1 MQTYNIAIIGGGPG
15 GIAAAVESVI
25 CKIDGVVLCE
35 KGENHSTTIR
45 KFYKDNKRVD
55 KDYKGKKVDLNGN
68 IYFMDGTKESTLDL
82 FDKIL
87 ATNNIDVRFKT
98 EIESVSKIHSESEGD
113 IFRLHCT
120 SGDELNARFV
130 VISIG
135 KMGVPNKPSYPIPLE
150 IRDKVFFNANSIN
163 HNEKVLIVGGGNSAV
178 EYAYFLA
185 EKNDATLNY
194 RRAEFSRINDT
205 NRDMLFKSID
215 SGKLKTKLGI
225 DIVSLEAVDRKP
237 KVHFTDGSSEIFDKI
252 VYAIGGVAP
261 IDFLKKCNLE
271 LDDAGV
277 PIVSQSCE
285 SSVKNIFVAGDLL
298 FKSGGSIASALNN
311 GFDIVEEISRRIQV
325 DSANMAQNLAQNLG
339 ENSQNLAQN
348 LQNPHDSQNLA

>member
-1 MQTYNIAIIGGGPG
+1 MKIYNIAIIGGGPG
-15 GIAAAVESVI
+15 GIAAAVESVALG
-25 CKIDGVVLCE
+25 IDDVILLE

-55 KDYKGKKVDLNGN
+55 KDYKGQKVDLNGN
-68 IYFMDGTKESTLDL
+68 IYFVDGTKETTLDL

-87 ATNNIDVRFKT
+87 ATNNIDVRFKN
-98 EIESVSKIHSESEGD
+98 EVDNVKPEGD
-113 IFRLHCT
+113 IFKIRTT
-120 SGDELNARFV
+120 SGDEISARYV

-150 IRDKVFFNANSIN
+150 IRNRVFFNANSIN
-163 HNEKVLIVGGGNSAV
+163 QNEKVLIVGGGNSAV

-194 RRAEFSRINDT
+194 RRSEFSRINET
-205 NRDMLFKSID
+205 NKEMLDKSIE

-225 DIVSLEAVDRKP
+225 DITSLESENGLP
-237 KVHFTDGSSEIFDKI
+237 KVNFTDGSSEVFDKI

-271 LDDAGV
+271 LDSSGV
-277 PIVSQSCE
+277 PIVNQSCE
-285 SSVKNIFVAGDLL
+285 SSIKNIFVAGDLL
-298 FKSGGSIASALNN
+298 FKSGGSIAYALNN
-311 GFDIVEEISRRIQV
+311 GFDIVTEINKRIK
-325 DSANMAQNLAQNLG
+325 G
-339 ENSQNLAQN
+339 
-348 LQNPHDSQNLA
+348 

>member
-1 MQTYNIAIIGGGPG
+1 MKIHNIAIIGGGPG

-25 CKIDGVVLCE
+25 CKIDDVILCE

-87 ATNNIDVRFKT
+87 ATNHIDIRFKT
-98 EIESVSKIHSESEGD
+98 EIESVSSENG
-113 IFRLHCT
+113 IFTLHCT
-120 SGDELNARFV
+120 SGDELKARFV

-135 KMGVPNKPSYPIPLE
+135 KMGVPNKPSYPIQLE
-150 IRDKVFFNANSIN
+150 IRDKVFFNANAIN
-163 HNEKVLIVGGGNSAV
+163 QNEKVLIVGGGNSAV

-194 RRAEFSRINDT
+194 RRSEFSRINDA
-205 NRDMLFKSID
+205 NREMLFKSID

-225 DIVSLEAVDRKP
+225 DIESLESCDIEGTKKP
-237 KVHFTDGSSEIFDKI
+237 KVNFTDGTSEVYDKI

-277 PIVSQSCE
+277 PIISDSCE

-298 FKSGGSIASALNN
+298 FKNGGSIASALNN
-311 GFDIVEEISRRIQV
+311 GFDIVNEIRKR
-325 DSANMAQNLAQNLG
+325 L
-339 ENSQNLAQN
+339 
-348 LQNPHDSQNLA
+348 

>member
-1 MQTYNIAIIGGGPG
+1 MKIYNIAIIGGGPG

-25 CKIDGVVLCE
+25 CKIDDVILCE

-55 KDYKGKKVDLNGN
+55 KDYRGKKVDLNGN

-87 ATNNIDVRFKT
+87 ATNNIDVRFRS
-98 EIESVSKIHSESEGD
+98 EIESVSKDGEIFTLHSN
-113 IFRLHCT
+113 
-120 SGDELNARFV
+120 SGDEIKARFV

-135 KMGVPNKPSYPIPLE
+135 KMGVPNKPSYAIPLE
-150 IRDKVFFNANSIN
+150 IKNKVFFNANSIN

-178 EYAYFLA
+178 EYAYFLS
-185 EKNDATLNY
+185 EKNDATINY
-194 RRAEFSRINDT
+194 RRSKFIRINDT
-205 NRDMLFKSID
+205 NKELLFKAID
-215 SGKLKTKLGI
+215 SGKLKAKLGI
-225 DIVSLEAVDRKP
+225 DITSLEAQDGKP
-237 KVHFTDGSSEIFDKI
+237 KVNFTDGSSEVYDKI

-271 LDDAGV
+271 LDSAGV
-277 PIVSQSCE
+277 PIVSPSCE
-285 SSVKNIFVAGDLL
+285 SSVKNLFVAGDLL

-311 GFDIVEEISRRIQV
+311 GFDIVNEICKRI
-325 DSANMAQNLAQNLG
+325 
-339 ENSQNLAQN
+339 ER
-348 LQNPHDSQNLA
+348 

>member
-1 MQTYNIAIIGGGPG
+1 MKIYNIAIIGGGPG

-25 CKIDGVVLCE
+25 CKIDDVILCE

-55 KDYKGKKVDLNGN
+55 KDYRGKKVDLNGN

-87 ATNNIDVRFKT
+87 ATNNIDVRFRS
-98 EIESVSKIHSESEGD
+98 EIESVSKDGEIFTLHSN
-113 IFRLHCT
+113 
-120 SGDELNARFV
+120 SGDEIKARFV

-135 KMGVPNKPSYPIPLE
+135 KMGVPNKPSYAIPLE
-150 IRDKVFFNANSIN
+150 IKNKVFFNANSIN

-178 EYAYFLA
+178 EYAYFLS
-185 EKNDATLNY
+185 EKNDATINY
-194 RRAEFSRINDT
+194 RRSEFSRINDT
-205 NRDMLFKSID
+205 NKELLFKAID
-215 SGKLKTKLGI
+215 SGKLKAKLGI
-225 DIVSLEAVDRKP
+225 DITSLEAQDGKP
-237 KVHFTDGSSEIFDKI
+237 KVNFTDGSSEVYDKI

-271 LDDAGV
+271 LDSAGV
-277 PIVSQSCE
+277 PIVSPSCE
-285 SSVKNIFVAGDLL
+285 SSVKNLFVAGDLL

-311 GFDIVEEISRRIQV
+311 GFDIVNEICKRI
-325 DSANMAQNLAQNLG
+325 
-339 ENSQNLAQN
+339 ER
-348 LQNPHDSQNLA
+348 

>member
-1 MQTYNIAIIGGGPG
+1 MKIHNIAIIGGGPG

-25 CKIDGVVLCE
+25 CKIDDVILCE

-87 ATNNIDVRFKT
+87 ATNNIDVRFKS
-98 EIESVSKIHSESEGD
+98 EIESVSSENG
-113 IFRLHCT
+113 IFTLHCT
-120 SGDELNARFV
+120 SGDELKARFV

-163 HNEKVLIVGGGNSAV
+163 QGEKVLIVGGGNSAV

-194 RRAEFSRINDT
+194 RRTEFSRINDT
-205 NRDMLFKSID
+205 NREMLFKSID

-225 DIVSLEAVDRKP
+225 DIESLESCDINGAKKP
-237 KVHFTDGSSEIFDKI
+237 KVNFTDGTSEVYDKI

-271 LDDAGV
+271 LDEAGV
-277 PIVSQSCE
+277 PIVSDSCE

-311 GFDIVEEISRRIQV
+311 GFDIVLEIQRRMG
-325 DSANMAQNLAQNLG
+325 A
-339 ENSQNLAQN
+339 
-348 LQNPHDSQNLA
+348 

>member
-1 MQTYNIAIIGGGPG
+1 MNRIYNIAIIGGGPG
-15 GIAAAVESVI
+15 GIASAVESVLL
-25 CKIDGVVLCE
+25 KINDVILLE

-55 KDYKGKKVDLNGN
+55 KDYKGQKIELNGN

-98 EIESVSKIHSESEGD
+98 EVDNITKNDD
-113 IFRLHCT
+113 IFTIRT
-120 SGDELNARFV
+120 TNGDEIKARFV

-135 KMGVPNKPSYPIPLE
+135 KMGVPNKPSYPIPRE
-150 IRDKVFFNANSIN
+150 ISNRVFFNANNIN
-163 HNEKVLIVGGGNSAV
+163 QDEKVLIVGGGNSAV

-194 RRAEFSRINDT
+194 RRNEFSRINDT
-205 NRDMLFKSID
+205 NKELLLKCIE

-225 DIVSLEAVDRKP
+225 DIVGLEALDSKP
-237 KVHFTDGSSEIFDKI
+237 KVNFTDGSSDVFDKI

-261 IDFLKKCNLE
+261 VDFLKKCNLE
-271 LDDAGV
+271 LDSAGV
-277 PIVSQSCE
+277 PVVSESYE
-285 SSVKNIFVAGDLL
+285 SSVKNLFIAGDLL
-298 FKSGGSIASALNN
+298 LKSGGSIASALNN
-311 GFDIVEEISRRIQV
+311 GFDIVIEINKRIEKQ
-325 DSANMAQNLAQNLG
+325 
-339 ENSQNLAQN
+339 
-348 LQNPHDSQNLA
+348 

>member
-1 MQTYNIAIIGGGPG
+1 MKIYNIAIVGGGPG

-25 CKIDGVVLCE
+25 LKIDDVILFE

-55 KDYKGKKVDLNGN
+55 KDYKGQKIDLNGN

-87 ATNNIDVRFKT
+87 ATNNIDVRFKI
-98 EIESVSKIHSESEGD
+98 EIDNISKDGD
-113 IFRLHCT
+113 IFTLRT
-120 SGDELNARFV
+120 TGGDEVKAKFV

-150 IRDKVFFNANSIN
+150 IRNKVFFNANSIN
-163 HNEKVLIVGGGNSAV
+163 QNEKVLIVGGGNSAV

-185 EKNDATLNY
+185 EKNNVMLNY
-194 RRAEFSRINDT
+194 RKAEFSRINQINKELLD
-205 NRDMLFKSID
+205 KSIE
-215 SGKLKTKLGI
+215 SGKLKTKLAI
-225 DIVSLEAVDRKP
+225 DIESLDSSNGKP
-237 KVHFTDGSSEIFDKI
+237 KVNFKDGSSEIFDKI

-261 IDFLKKCNLE
+261 VDFLKKCNLE
-271 LDDAGV
+271 LDSTGV
-277 PIVSQSCE
+277 PIVNASCE

-311 GFDIVEEISRRIQV
+311 GFDIITEINNRIKQ
-325 DSANMAQNLAQNLG
+325 
-339 ENSQNLAQN
+339 
-348 LQNPHDSQNLA
+348 

>member
-1 MQTYNIAIIGGGPG
+1 MMDKIYNIAIIGGGPG
-15 GIAAAVESVI
+15 GIASAVESIMLGIENVI
-25 CKIDGVVLCE
+25 LLE

-55 KDYKGKKVDLNGN
+55 KDYKGKKIDLNGN

-87 ATNNIDVRFKT
+87 ATNDIDARFKT
-98 EIESVSKIHSESEGD
+98 EIDSIVKKDD
-113 IFRLHCT
+113 IFLLRT
-120 SGDELNARFV
+120 TEGSEIKSRFV

-150 IRDKVFFNANSIN
+150 IRNKVFFNANSIN
-163 HNEKVLIVGGGNSAV
+163 QNEKVLIVGGGNSAV

-185 EKNDATLNY
+185 EKNDAMLNY
-194 RRAEFSRINDT
+194 RKTEFSRINDT
-205 NRDMLFKSID
+205 NREMLDKSID
-215 SGKLKTKLGI
+215 SGKLKTKFGI
-225 DIVSLEAVDRKP
+225 DIIGLEVEDGKP
-237 KVHFTDGSSEIFDKI
+237 KVNFTDGSSDVFDKI

-261 IDFLKKCNLE
+261 VDFLHKCGLE
-271 LDDAGV
+271 LDSSGV
-277 PIVSQSCE
+277 PVVSKSCE

-311 GFDIVEEISRRIQV
+311 GFSIVMEIHKRMQS
-325 DSANMAQNLAQNLG
+325 
-339 ENSQNLAQN
+339 
-348 LQNPHDSQNLA
+348 